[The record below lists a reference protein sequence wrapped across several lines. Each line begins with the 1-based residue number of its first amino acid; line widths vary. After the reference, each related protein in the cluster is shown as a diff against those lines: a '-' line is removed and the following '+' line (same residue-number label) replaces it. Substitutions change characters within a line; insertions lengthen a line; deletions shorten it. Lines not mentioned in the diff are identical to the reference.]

1 MTDICTIAARRR
13 GLSEL
18 GLALSLAL
26 SLGSAPVWAQMSAAG
41 TAGKA
46 PARSGDYILAVVGG
60 ELVTA
65 AELDQAVERAR
76 YAAAQS
82 QSALPPLPELRKQA
96 LDSLIDER
104 VLINHAKRNY
114 NLRIDEGEVD
124 RAVANVASQNRLTPE
139 QLKER
144 IEQEGMPFKAYRDQ
158 LRDQLMVDRI
168 RDIEVRRTIQV
179 SEAEVDDY
187 IEKKLN
193 EARDAAQ
200 LNVAQILISVP
211 EKATPAERAARQQR
225 AEDILR
231 RAQAGEPF
239 EALAKQFSDDKT
251 TASQGGA
258 LGLRSPDKL
267 PDLFV
272 SASRQLKVGQRADT
286 LLRSA
291 AGFHVLKLLER
302 QQSSAFAY
310 TQTKARHILLV
321 PNEKTNPEE
330 LAGRMAALRQQIQS
344 GATTFEKAAQA
355 VSMDGTAAQ
364 GGDLG
369 WTSPGTFVP
378 EFEEPMNRLPLM
390 AISDPI
396 LSRFGVHLIQVTE
409 RRTVEPETRQVREQA
424 KGLLREQRFAEANSN
439 WVKDLRAQALVE
451 MRESPQ

>member
-1 MTDICTIAARRR
+1 MGR
-13 GLSEL
+13 

-26 SLGSAPVWAQMSAAG
+26 SLGITPTMAQMSGGGAAAK
-41 TAGKA
+41 T

-96 LDSLIDER
+96 LDTLIDER

-114 NLRIDEGEVD
+114 NLRIDDGEVE
-124 RAVANVASQNRLTPE
+124 RAVANVASQNRMTPA
-139 QLKER
+139 QLQER

-168 RDIEVRRTIQV
+168 RDIEVRRSIQV

-187 IEKKLN
+187 IEKKHG
-193 EARDAAQ
+193 EARDSAPV
-200 LNVAQILISVP
+200 NVAQILITVP
-211 EKATPAERAARQQR
+211 EKATAAERAARQQR
-225 AEDILR
+225 AEEVLR
-231 RAQAGEPF
+231 RVQAGEPF
-239 EALAKQFSDDKT
+239 EALAKQFSDDKA
-251 TASQGGA
+251 TAAQGGA

-272 SASRQLKVGQRADT
+272 SASRSLKAGQALST

-302 QQSSAFAY
+302 QQGSAFAY

-321 PNEKTNPEE
+321 PNEKANPEE
-330 LAGRMAALRQQIQS
+330 LAGRLAAVRQQIQS
-344 GATTFEKAAQA
+344 GATSFEKAAQSM
-355 VSMDGTAAQ
+355 SMDGTAAQ

-390 AISDPI
+390 AISDPL

-409 RRTVEPETRQVREQA
+409 RRTVEPELKQVREQA
-424 KGLLREQRFAEANSN
+424 KGVLREQRFAEANTN